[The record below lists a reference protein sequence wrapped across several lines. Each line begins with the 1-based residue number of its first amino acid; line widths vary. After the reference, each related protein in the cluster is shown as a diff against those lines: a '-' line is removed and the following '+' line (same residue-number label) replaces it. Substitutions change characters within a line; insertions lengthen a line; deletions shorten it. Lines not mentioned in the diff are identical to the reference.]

1 MKVAVNLQDTLTLN
15 NGLAM
20 PQVGLGVYKMTDEI
34 EANFAIQSALRMG
47 YRLIDTASLYENEQ
61 IVGDAVK
68 ESSLRRD
75 EVFLTTKV
83 WNSDQGY
90 DQTLKAF
97 ETSLNKLQTSYLDL
111 YLIHWPGR
119 EKEKYRETWRAFER
133 LYSEGAVKAIGVCNF
148 QVHHLEDLLAV
159 CNEAPAVNQIE
170 NHPYLTQEEVRAYCR
185 KKNMIAEAWSP
196 IARNKLASEPTLN
209 HIAKKHGKSV
219 SQVIL
224 RWHLQNGTVVIPK
237 SVHPERIKENSELF
251 DFQLSLEDMKN
262 INALNKGERFGPDP
276 DEFNNGF

>member
-34 EANFAIQSALRMG
+34 EASFAIQSALRMG

-185 KKNMIAEAWSP
+185 EKNIIAEAWSP

-251 DFQLSLEDMKN
+251 DFQLSLEDIKN